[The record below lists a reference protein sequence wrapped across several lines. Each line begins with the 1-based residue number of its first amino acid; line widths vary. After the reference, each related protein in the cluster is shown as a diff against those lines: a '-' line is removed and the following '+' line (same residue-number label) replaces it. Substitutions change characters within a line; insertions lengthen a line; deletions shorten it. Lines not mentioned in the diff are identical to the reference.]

1 MLWSHLNNDL
11 FNYTNQLQ
19 QFNPTTVLTS
29 FNATDKRAGIL
40 FCLLHET
47 LPNNLCEDIIAQ
59 NLITPVSSFTYNLTQ
74 QMDSLKRFTRLWHWS
89 REINNLSI
97 KQDEPLDSLDM
108 FSFNLA
114 TTLTLNKSTK
124 TFERSLLIILD
135 ILNDNKAP
143 SAIHKLIQEWLLN
156 LICEYNDLP
165 RILDILLVS
174 LLHPA
179 SARVSVQYFIHNL
192 VNSSAQT
199 QSLLSMMPY
208 YAEHEAANTSLADY
222 ESKVYAISSEGG
234 NVKYHVNEQQQQQ
247 QSRVKTES
255 LPANAA
261 RSLKNSIAELPL
273 SILNAASLGN
283 QSLSLRINPF
293 TSKSSSNQSSANSTT
308 LSEYTSEFQTLK
320 GDEDVTSNEDNSD
333 FMDFNAKN
341 ANFLERYCGIF

>member
-1 MLWSHLNNDL
+1 
-11 FNYTNQLQ
+11 
-19 QFNPTTVLTS
+19 
-29 FNATDKRAGIL
+29 
-40 FCLLHET
+40 
-47 LPNNLCEDIIAQ
+47 
-59 NLITPVSSFTYNLTQ
+59 
-74 QMDSLKRFTRLWHWS
+74 MDSFKRFSRLWHWS
-89 REINNLSI
+89 REINNLSTKHDDTFDNI
-97 KQDEPLDSLDM
+97 DI

-135 ILNDNKAP
+135 ILNDNRAP
-143 SAIHKLIQEWLLN
+143 SAMHKLIQEWLLN

-199 QSLLSMMPY
+199 QTLLSMMPFY
-208 YAEHEAANTSLADY
+208 SENDSANASLVDY
-222 ESKVYAISSEGG
+222 ESKVYAISNEGG
-234 NVKYHVNEQQQQQ
+234 HVKYHVNEQQRE
-247 QSRVKTES
+247 SRTKTES
-255 LPANAA
+255 IPTNAVLNANTANGTTTK
-261 RSLKNSIAELPL
+261 SLKNTIAELPL
-273 SILNAASLGN
+273 SILNAASLSN

-320 GDEDVTSNEDNSD
+320 GDEDLTSNDENSD
-333 FMDFNAKN
+333 FMDFNSKN
-341 ANFLERYCGIF
+341 SNFLERY